1 MTSKKKKSKI
11 VGFILLMILC
21 VVMGFFIGKLG
32 FHAGKSLPW
41 SVVLMLAIAFIP
53 VFFLVIGFHEAG
65 HAVAGVW
72 QKFDFRMYVVGP
84 FMWDKEQEGWKFK
97 WNKNVNTAGG
107 MVICMPTGTEN
118 LKNRFS
124 IYAAGGPIASLILA
138 GLCYL
143 FYVLLPT
150 ASHIGFLF
158 LLIAFFSLLIFV
170 VTIIPLHMGGF
181 TSDGGRILNL
191 QRGGEAAR
199 FEVLMLKILSQ
210 SSGGVR
216 PSLLDWNELEE
227 ASQLGQKLNSPFA
240 VYIQSFFH
248 QSAWDQG
255 NLDLAEQH
263 LMAYID
269 DIENIPDGIRSI
281 VWLDAAFFYAAAK
294 KDLVKALDYWNRFK
308 PSAIIPKAQ
317 VFATEAAIHI
327 LENKSAEANS
337 KIDLAMAELPNMID
351 RGTALALKDK
361 LFFLKNQ
368 SEPQLFQ

>member
-11 VGFILLMILC
+11 IGFVLMMILC
-21 VVMGFFIGKLG
+21 GGLGFLIGKLG
-32 FHAGKSLPW
+32 FQAGKTLPG
-41 SVVLMLAIAFIP
+41 SVALMLGIAFIP
-53 VFFLVIGFHEAG
+53 AFFLVIGFHEAG

-138 GLCYL
+138 GLFYGFYL
-143 FYVLLPT
+143 LLPA
-150 ASHIGFLF
+150 ASSLGFLF

-191 QRGGEAAR
+191 QRGGESAR

-216 PSLLDWNELEE
+216 PGLLDWNELEE

-248 QSAWDQG
+248 QSAWDKG

-263 LMAYID
+263 LMAYIAD
-269 DIENIPDGIRSI
+269 SESIPDGIRSI

-294 KDLVKALDYWNRFK
+294 NDLPKALDYWNRFK
-308 PSAIIPKAQ
+308 PSAIVPKAQ
-317 VFATEAAIHI
+317 VFATEAAINT
-327 LENKSAEANS
+327 LEIKAAEAHS
-337 KIDLAMAELPNMID
+337 KIDLALAELPNMMD

-361 LFFLKNQ
+361 LLSLKNARAN
-368 SEPQLFQ
+368 

>member
-32 FHAGKSLPW
+32 FQAGKNLPG
-41 SVVLMLAIAFIP
+41 SVVLMVGMAFIP

-170 VTIIPLHMGGF
+170 FTIIPLHMGGF

-191 QRGGEAAR
+191 QRGGEA
-199 FEVLMLKILSQ
+199 
-210 SSGGVR
+210 GVR
-216 PSLLDWNELEE
+216 PGLLDWSELEE
-227 ASQLGQKLNSPFA
+227 ASQLGEKLNSPFA

-255 NLDLAEQH
+255 NLDLAAQH
-263 LMAYID
+263 LLSYID
-269 DIENIPDGIRSI
+269 DSESIPDGIRSI

-294 KDLVKALDYWNRFK
+294 NDLAKALEYWNQFK

-317 VFATEAAIHI
+317 VFSTEAAICI
-327 LENKSAEANS
+327 LENKSVEANS
-337 KIDLAMAELPNMID
+337 KIDLALAELPNMMD

-361 LFFLKNQ
+361 LLSLKSRQPN
-368 SEPQLFQ
+368 

>member
-1 MTSKKKKSKI
+1 
-11 VGFILLMILC
+11 
-21 VVMGFFIGKLG
+21 
-32 FHAGKSLPW
+32 
-41 SVVLMLAIAFIP
+41 
-53 VFFLVIGFHEAG
+53 
-65 HAVAGVW
+65 
-72 QKFDFRMYVVGP
+72 
-84 FMWDKEQEGWKFK
+84 
-97 WNKNVNTAGG
+97 
-107 MVICMPTGTEN
+107 
-118 LKNRFS
+118 
-124 IYAAGGPIASLILA
+124 LILA

-216 PSLLDWNELEE
+216 PGLLDWSELEE

-248 QSAWDQG
+248 QSAWDKG

-263 LMAYID
+263 LLAYMD
-269 DIENIPDGIRSI
+269 DSESIPDGIRSI

-294 KDLVKALDYWNRFK
+294 SDLAKALDYWSRFK

-317 VFATEAAIHI
+317 VFSTEAAIRT

-337 KIDLAMAELPNMID
+337 KIDLALAELPNMMD

-361 LFFLKNQ
+361 LLSLKSRQPN
-368 SEPQLFQ
+368 

>member
-11 VGFILLMILC
+11 IGFVLMMILC
-21 VVMGFFIGKLG
+21 GGLGFLIGKLG
-32 FHAGKSLPW
+32 FQAGRSLPG
-41 SVVLMLAIAFIP
+41 SVMLMLAIAFIP
-53 VFFLVIGFHEAG
+53 AFFLVIGFHEAG

-84 FMWDKEQEGWKFK
+84 FMWDNEKEGWKFK

-138 GLCYL
+138 GLFYGFYL
-143 FYVLLPT
+143 LLPAT
-150 ASHIGFLF
+150 SSLSFLF
-158 LLIAFFSLLIFV
+158 LLIASFSLLIFV

-263 LMAYID
+263 LMAYMD
-269 DIENIPDGIRSI
+269 DSESIPDGIRSI

-294 KDLVKALDYWNRFK
+294 SDLAKALYYWSRFK

-317 VFATEAAIHI
+317 VFSTEAAIRT

-337 KIDLAMAELPNMID
+337 KIDLALAELPNMMD

-361 LFFLKNQ
+361 LLSLKSRQPN
-368 SEPQLFQ
+368 

>member
-32 FHAGKSLPW
+32 FQAGKNLPG
-41 SVVLMLAIAFIP
+41 SVVLMVGMAFIP

-170 VTIIPLHMGGF
+170 FTIIPLHMGGF

-216 PSLLDWNELEE
+216 PSLLDWSELEE

-248 QSAWDQG
+248 QSAWDKG

-294 KDLVKALDYWNRFK
+294 KDLVKALDYWSRFK

-317 VFATEAAIHI
+317 VFATEAAICI

-337 KIDLAMAELPNMID
+337 KIDLAMGELPNMMD

-361 LFFLKNQ
+361 LLSLKSRQPN
-368 SEPQLFQ
+368 

>member
-11 VGFILLMILC
+11 VGLILMTILGGII
-21 VVMGFFIGKLG
+21 GFFIGKLG
-32 FHAGKSLPW
+32 FQAGRSLPG
-41 SVVLMLAIAFIP
+41 SVMLMLAIAFIP

-65 HAVAGVW
+65 HAMAGVW

-124 IYAAGGPIASLILA
+124 IYAAGGPVASLILA

-143 FYVLLPT
+143 FYLLLPT

-216 PSLLDWNELEE
+216 PCLLDWSELEE

-248 QSAWDQG
+248 QSAWDKG

-263 LMAYID
+263 LIAYMD
-269 DIENIPDGIRSI
+269 DSESIPDGIRSI

-294 KDLVKALDYWNRFK
+294 NDLAKALNYWNQFK

-317 VFATEAAIHI
+317 VFATEAAICI
-327 LENKSAEANS
+327 LENKSAEAHS
-337 KIDLAMAELPNMID
+337 KIDLAIAELPNMID
-351 RGTALALKDK
+351 RGTALALRDR
-361 LFFLKNQ
+361 LVLLRDHRLN
-368 SEPQLFQ
+368 